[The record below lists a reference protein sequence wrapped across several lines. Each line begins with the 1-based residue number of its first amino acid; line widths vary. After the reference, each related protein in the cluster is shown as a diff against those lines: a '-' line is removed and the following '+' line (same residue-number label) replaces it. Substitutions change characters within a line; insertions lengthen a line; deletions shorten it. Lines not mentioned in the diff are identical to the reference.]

1 MRTPNLGSV
10 GYVPDQAPASPADI
24 PRFLNE
30 ELLKIQAAIQ
40 ALAAG
45 HLDKQTS
52 IPSKPRDGDIRY
64 FDGVNAKP
72 NGTGGKGFWYFD
84 GSAWVFLG

>member
-10 GYVPDQAPASPADI
+10 SYAPEDPPKD
-24 PRFLNE
+24 PEQLQRFLRE

-45 HLDKQTS
+45 HLDKQTAL
-52 IPSKPRDGDIRY
+52 PAKPRDGDVRY

-72 NGTGGKGFWYFD
+72 NGTGGAGIWYFN
-84 GSAWVFLG
+84 GTSWVQLG